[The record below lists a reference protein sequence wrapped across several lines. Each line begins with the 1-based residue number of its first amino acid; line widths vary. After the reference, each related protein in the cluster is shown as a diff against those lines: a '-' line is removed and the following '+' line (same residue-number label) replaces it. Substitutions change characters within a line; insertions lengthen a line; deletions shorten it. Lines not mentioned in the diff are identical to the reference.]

1 MGKTLPPKPFVLECA
16 RPMSKKRNLRP
27 GEYRTAWEALKS
39 QVEGAMERI
48 AELNPEAVVLEVDG
62 DIFCYL
68 HGATHLSREALLEI
82 LKTAH
87 RAVPRPKKEV
97 ALWALWESADPPRW
111 ERLAGACR
119 TGPKEPPP
127 GERDGRLAPLEA

>member
-1 MGKTLPPKPFVLECA
+1 MG
-16 RPMSKKRNLRP
+16 KRNLRP

-48 AELNPEAVVLEVDG
+48 AELAPEAVVLEVDG

-82 LKTAH
+82 LKLAH
-87 RAVPRPKKEV
+87 RAVPRPKEEV
-97 ALWALWESADPPRW
+97 VHPVFAPLGQSTWALWESADPPRW

-127 GERDGRLAPLEA
+127 GERDRGLAPLEA